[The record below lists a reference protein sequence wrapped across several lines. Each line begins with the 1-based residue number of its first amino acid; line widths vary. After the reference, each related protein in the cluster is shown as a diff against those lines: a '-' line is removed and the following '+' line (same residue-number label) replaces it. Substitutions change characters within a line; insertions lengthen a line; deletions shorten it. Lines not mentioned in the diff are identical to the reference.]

1 MDKKALSA
9 QLGFMHVVKE
19 EVKTITKFLQFLGWI
34 EKREIRV
41 VLKITNLDKCTQDKV
56 VGVLDAINILLSDK
70 DAPFISILAADTSIL
85 VECIQKNKNMNG
97 YLYLDRIVSLPFSLP
112 QMTPKDEEVNNKEI
126 IFIRDQLKNHR
137 YIPGNSAQLKR
148 VLSTVLTICSMTKVT
163 SETEAEHKEKIKEA
177 IDWVVL
183 ANCWPCRLSW
193 ILQCEEDNRQQRKL
207 EESQAANP
215 NVRQGNGRR
224 HQQGTQAEKT
234 LLQIYN
240 DHESEFA
247 EYAAKDNIQSL
258 LELDGDPDLFT
269 SFLVNKERSFTAEKV
284 SFFANLLLNL
294 DYSLKRP
301 FELLRGRRNIRKS
314 EKRQQ
319 ELAEIVTRL

>member
-1 MDKKALSA
+1 MKDVFQEIFGFVAIAGSLTLISPIILACKNFYFTLKKELLTEMDKKALSA

-34 EKREIRV
+34 EKQEIRV

-56 VGVLDAINILLSDK
+56 VDVLDAINILLSDK

-85 VECIQKNKNMNG
+85 VECIQKNKNTNG
-97 YLYLDRIVSLPFSLP
+97 YLYLNRIVSLPFSLP

-163 SETEAEHKEKIKEA
+163 SETEAEHREKIKEA

-224 HQQGTQAEKT
+224 NQQGTQAKKT
-234 LLQIYN
+234 LLQIL
-240 DHESEFA
+240 
-247 EYAAKDNIQSL
+247 Q
-258 LELDGDPDLFT
+258 
-269 SFLVNKERSFTAEKV
+269 
-284 SFFANLLLNL
+284 
-294 DYSLKRP
+294 RP
-301 FELLRGRRNIRKS
+301 RVRIG
-314 EKRQQ
+314 
-319 ELAEIVTRL
+319 